1 VGEIAG
7 MASAIIGASATMLG
21 ILIAIPIGL
30 AFNGTATPA
39 LFGYITCSSLALI
52 LMLTKSNNN

>member
-1 VGEIAG
+1 

-30 AFNGTATPA
+30 AFNGTATPV